1 MNGTYSVG
9 MSVNANLRCYN
20 FSEKVRSHSS
30 AQFFRKRAFDSFF
43 ETRFNVRYALD
54 VTDLDRI
61 RREN

>member
-1 MNGTYSVG
+1 MNR
-9 MSVNANLRCYN
+9 NANLRCYN